1 MDTNLLKHCEKFVR
15 DIFLNS
21 DKNFFY
27 HNINH
32 IEEVVE
38 NANKICSYLKIEP
51 EETETVIIAAWFH
64 DSFYI
69 NSPKNH
75 ESESANIAESFLI
88 EHNYPKEKIDLVR
101 GCILATKIPQSP
113 KNILEEI
120 LCDADLFHVGCENF
134 FLRNE
139 LYKKEIKNQF
149 NSKISDKEF
158 IQNSISFFSAHKFLS
173 NYAKEFLEEQKQ
185 QNIQKLK
192 KQLESKK

>member
-1 MDTNLLKHCEKFVR
+1 MDKNLLKSCEDFVK
-15 DIFLNS
+15 DIFFKS
-21 DKNFFY
+21 DKNFYY

-38 NANKICSYLKIEP
+38 NSNKICSYLNLDS
-51 EETETVIIAAWFH
+51 EEKEIILIAAWFH

-69 NSPKNH
+69 SSPENH

-113 KNILEEI
+113 KNIFEEI
-120 LCDADLFHVGCENF
+120 LCDADLFHVGSELF

-192 KQLESKK
+192 KQLESYK